1 MKKTTILSVVASS
14 LLFVSSIANATTTTK
29 IITVNEL
36 KAQLKKEIK
45 SELLQ
50 ELKAEIAKGANANAT
65 AAIQA
70 KKTLDVKHKKY
81 TFDKLYKSTATGAG
95 AAKVVHSEKKS
106 ETKTSKVKISKTK
119 TSDSKSVKVNFKL
132 ESGHEKASISEIV
145 GKVAGG
151 ASAAKVVATPA
162 KKAASSKD
170 ASGDV
175 FDYKLKPKAIG
186 KDVYCFF
193 GALDKPTKENA
204 GFMVNSCYV
213 KTKEGYWVMGT
224 GPSYEFAKQS
234 YEAMQKIADLPV
246 KYIVNS
252 HVHDDHWLGND
263 FFKKKFNATLIGP
276 EGINTNFKEGDKTRM
291 YKMLPANAI
300 KGTHIIKLDE
310 TPDKKITKYTLGGE
324 EFQVYAMPM
333 KAHTAK
339 DLFVYIPSRKVILA
353 GDLIMNGRV
362 NSDRDGSV
370 MGELMAIEMMN
381 NLEWEVLAPGHGLIT
396 DKTAMD
402 ETIQYFTLMKERV
415 QAAMEDG
422 ADSTD
427 ITDKVKL
434 EEFKDKAMYDI
445 LNARNVGYAYD
456 EFEMLDDE

>member
-1 MKKTTILSVVASS
+1 MRGLTVLSLVVAS
-14 LLFVSSIANATTTTK
+14 LLLVACSSEPKKDKDESSTT
-29 IITVNEL
+29 E
-36 KAQLKKEIK
+36 KKELV
-45 SELLQ
+45 SE
-50 ELKAEIAKGANANAT
+50 G
-65 AAIQA
+65 
-70 KKTLDVKHKKY
+70 
-81 TFDKLYKSTATGAG
+81 STT
-95 AAKVVHSEKKS
+95 EKK
-106 ETKTSKVKISKTK
+106 
-119 TSDSKSVKVNFKL
+119 KL
-132 ESGHEKASISEIV
+132 VIDHKLAHGNEKATIEEIV
-145 GKVAGG
+145 KSAMSNGNSAKIAPVS
-151 ASAAKVVATPA
+151 ASKE
-162 KKAASSKD
+162 AS
-170 ASGDV
+170 SGDV
-175 FDYKLKPKAIG
+175 FDYKLKPKDIG
-186 KDVYCFF
+186 KGVYCFF

-276 EGINTNFKEGDKTRM
+276 EGINTDFKEGDKTRM

-300 KGTHIIKLDE
+300 KGTHIIKVDE
-310 TPDKKITKYTLGGE
+310 TPDKDITTYKLGGE

-370 MGELMAIEMMN
+370 MGELMAIDMMKK
-381 NLEWEVLAPGHGLIT
+381 LDWEILAPGHGLIT

>member
-1 MKKTTILSVVASS
+1 MRKITILSIVVSS
-14 LLFVSSIANATTTTK
+14 LLFIACSSEQKHEDGEKSTKEIYEDYKKNKDEIHSKVQYPKSGETTTSKTANK
-29 IITVNEL
+29 SEAKTATVNSDSSQKLTHGDEKTTVTDIIKKTAGGSAL
-36 KAQLKKEIK
+36 AAAVTPAAAKESKKE
-45 SELLQ
+45 S
-50 ELKAEIAKGANANAT
+50 
-65 AAIQA
+65 
-70 KKTLDVKHKKY
+70 
-81 TFDKLYKSTATGAG
+81 S
-95 AAKVVHSEKKS
+95 S
-106 ETKTSKVKISKTK
+106 
-119 TSDSKSVKVNFKL
+119 SD
-132 ESGHEKASISEIV
+132 
-145 GKVAGG
+145 
-151 ASAAKVVATPA
+151 
-162 KKAASSKD
+162 
-170 ASGDV
+170 DV

-224 GPSYEFAKQS
+224 GPSYEFARQS
-234 YEAMQKIADLPV
+234 YEAMKKIADLPV

-252 HVHDDHWLGND
+252 HVHDDHWLGNG

-276 EGINTNFKEGDKTRM
+276 EGINKNFKEGDKTRM

-310 TPDKKITKYTLGGE
+310 TPDKDITKYTLGGE
-324 EFQVYAMPM
+324 DFLVYTMPM

-339 DLFVYIPSRKVILA
+339 DLFVYIPSRKVVLA
-353 GDLIMNGRV
+353 GDLIMNGRI

-370 MGELMAIEMMN
+370 MGELMAIDMMKK
-381 NLEWEVLAPGHGLIT
+381 LDWDILVPGHGFIT

-422 ADSTD
+422 SDATD